1 MNNSLNQI
9 IFNQI
14 IPRLAQSTPEEC
26 ASVLDLLEGR
36 AKLESKVQNSEPVWN
51 PGRLFTYN
59 ELVKMTR
66 LSRMTIRRQV
76 DDGKLKAYSPTGGR
90 ILFKEADV
98 KAWWDQYASTPIN
111 TEGGAA

>member
-1 MNNSLNQI
+1 MNNILNQTMMK
-9 IFNQI
+9 
-14 IPRLAQSTPEEC
+14 LAQATPEQC
-26 ASVLDLLEGR
+26 ANVLDLLEGR
-36 AKLESKVQNSEPVWN
+36 VKLESKEQNSESVWN

-59 ELVKMTR
+59 DMVKMTR

-98 KAWWDQYASTPIN
+98 KAWWEKYASTPIN

>member
-1 MNNSLNQI
+1 MNNILNQI
-9 IFNQI
+9 MML
-14 IPRLAQSTPEEC
+14 LAQATPEKCED
-26 ASVLDLLEGR
+26 VLNLLEGR
-36 AKLESKVQNSEPVWN
+36 AKLESKEQNSESIWN
-51 PGRLFTYN
+51 PGRLFNYN

-76 DDGKLKAYSPTGGR
+76 DAGKLKVYSPTGGR